1 MIPDKNNISLL
12 TQQPHLLEGQEY
24 SGNNQTLQTLI
35 VSMREL
41 HYDAFRSPEFEFEDA
56 ICNFSK
62 VELILPKL
70 NSSLNHKYTEYS
82 KRLVNYLAIK
92 SGQKEL
98 LNSGCTPYHIERNY
112 DLLFFVC
119 QYFWDII
126 TINSIDGWR
135 DKCKKAVA
143 WIDEI
148 WIKELSDR
156 KIKLCIELL
165 QNFDYIFT
173 TNSASAKEIVTLTNQ
188 PCYSLPYGIDAI
200 KFCPFPNPTPRN
212 IDIYSIG
219 RRSPIAHQSLLE
231 FAEDKNLLYLHD
243 TLKGLQMK
251 NYKEHRHLYSNL
263 IKRSR
268 YFIANKAKFDKPEQT
283 GGQEEMGS
291 RFFEGT
297 AGGAV
302 MIGIPPKC
310 EAFTE
315 HFDWTDAVI
324 PIDYDTNNLGELITE
339 LDAQPER
346 LHQIRKNNVV
356 NSLLRHDWVYRW
368 EKILE
373 KVGLDITSGMV
384 SRKKYLQYLGELVS
398 SFHHF
403 KGDV

>member
-1 MIPDKNNISLL
+1 M
-12 TQQPHLLEGQEY
+12 TQQSDFPAEKKH
-24 SGNNQTLQTLI
+24 SSNNQALKTLV
-35 VSMREL
+35 VSMREFN
-41 HYDAFRSPEFEFEDA
+41 YDAFRSPEFEFEDA
-56 ICNFSK
+56 IYSFSNG
-62 VELILPKL
+62 ELHLPKF
-70 NSSLNHKYTEYS
+70 NSNQNLS
-82 KRLVNYLAIK
+82 KRLLNLLAIQ

-98 LNSGCTPYHIERNY
+98 LKSGCTPSKIEENY
-112 DLLFFVC
+112 DLFFFLC
-119 QYFWDII
+119 QHFWDIT
-126 TINSIDGWR
+126 TINSIQGWR
-135 DKCKKAVA
+135 DKCKKTVA

-173 TNSASAKEIVTLTNQ
+173 PHSASAKEIATLINR

-200 KFCPFPNPTPRN
+200 KFCPLPNLPPRN
-212 IDIYSIG
+212 IDIYSVG
-219 RRSPIAHQSLLE
+219 RRSPIVHQSLLE

-251 NYKEHRHLYSNL
+251 SYKEHRRLYSNL

-268 YFIANKAKFDKPEQT
+268 YFIANKAKFDTPEQT

-291 RFFEGT
+291 RFFEGA

-310 EAFTE
+310 EAFNE
-315 HFDWTDAVI
+315 YFDWNDAVI
-324 PIDYDTNNLGELITE
+324 PIDYDTNNIGELISE

-346 LHQIRKNNVV
+346 VDRIRKNNVV

-368 EKILE
+368 EKVLE
-373 KVGLDITSGMV
+373 KVGLDITPEMI
-384 SRKKYLQYLGELVS
+384 SRKNYLQNLAQLVS
-398 SFHHF
+398 CDRFENCS
-403 KGDV
+403 

>member
-1 MIPDKNNISLL
+1 
-12 TQQPHLLEGQEY
+12 
-24 SGNNQTLQTLI
+24 
-35 VSMREL
+35 MREFN
-41 HYDAFRSPEFEFEDA
+41 YDAFRSPEFEFEDA
-56 ICNFSK
+56 IYSFSNG
-62 VELILPKL
+62 ELHLPKF
-70 NSSLNHKYTEYS
+70 NSNQNLS
-82 KRLVNYLAIK
+82 KRLLNLLAIQ

-98 LNSGCTPYHIERNY
+98 LKSGCTPSKIEENY
-112 DLLFFVC
+112 DLFFFLC
-119 QYFWDII
+119 QHFWDIT
-126 TINSIDGWR
+126 TINSIQGWR
-135 DKCKKAVA
+135 DKCKKTVA

-173 TNSASAKEIVTLTNQ
+173 PHSASAKEIATLINR

-200 KFCPFPNPTPRN
+200 KFCPLPNLPPRN
-212 IDIYSIG
+212 IDIYSVG
-219 RRSPIAHQSLLE
+219 RRSPIVHQSLLE

-251 NYKEHRHLYSNL
+251 SYKEHRRLYSNL

-268 YFIANKAKFDKPEQT
+268 YFIANKAKFDTPEQT

-291 RFFEGT
+291 RFFEGA

-310 EAFTE
+310 EAFNE
-315 HFDWTDAVI
+315 YFDWNDAVI
-324 PIDYDTNNLGELITE
+324 PIDYDTNNIGELISE

-346 LHQIRKNNVV
+346 VDRIRKNNVV

-368 EKILE
+368 EKVLE
-373 KVGLDITSGMV
+373 KVGLDITPEMI
-384 SRKKYLQYLGELVS
+384 SRKNYLQNLAQLVS
-398 SFHHF
+398 CDRFENCS
-403 KGDV
+403 